1 MRKLI
6 MILVISV
13 LVLAGCWD
21 VQELT
26 EIGIVTAMAID
37 IDENT
42 GEYILTSQYLRPS
55 AESTFTSSQDESFLI
70 VAVKGRTISELMR
83 KANHKIDRKAFYAH
97 NKVIVVSEQVAKE
110 GLISLFETF
119 QREQE
124 VRSYVWVAVAQETS
138 AAAIIEKQHNS
149 ISKLP
154 ANFLYSLFDNAE
166 YDAVADNLL
175 TFYKDALEMGSN
187 PVLGVLTLEKE
198 ESKKNLHLSGGAV
211 FKKDKLVGFIS
222 NEETMAYNWITN
234 KNENS
239 QIGALTFPYKEN
251 DYITLNLTEL
261 KSKIVPNVTNKSD
274 ISFTIKIKHTVEIA
288 EQQAIN
294 NFSQKKDVIQ
304 FIEEIEKIA
313 ESEIENKLVK
323 VLSRAQKEFQTDIF
337 GFGDILN
344 KKNPVVWNQVKKN
357 WETEFINA
365 SFDLD
370 VEVEILN
377 SGLIQGSLEPKQ

>member
-1 MRKLI
+1 